1 MQQKIAR
8 TGVGLHIVPISQI
21 FTLLPSQN
29 NQLDNIALISYY
41 FEHCDLLSGKQSFP
55 QTTGSAPD
63 SVLITTL
70 SAAFMC
76 CYPQTFQEDFLQK
89 ISLEFCS
96 E

>member
-8 TGVGLHIVPISQI
+8 TGVGLYIVPISQI

-41 FEHCDLLSGKQSFP
+41 FEHCDLLPGKQSFP

-63 SVLITTL
+63 SVLITV
-70 SAAFMC
+70 C
-76 CYPQTFQEDFLQK
+76 CFHVLLPADF
-89 ISLEFCS
+89 SGRFSS
-96 E
+96 ENFTRVLF